1 MLGVSAG
8 DHATSRD
15 IVISRSDDTGATWS
29 TPSVLFGASAARSY
43 HCAPTPTLVSGDGHL
58 YRAFETGA
66 RDSTAFLVS
75 SVAPIDASTDLLSPA
90 TWEMSSDVT
99 LSDAMVPASW
109 DPNAHFGWQEGNAV
123 ETNNTVY
130 NVLRI
135 DGQTNAT
142 HNKAA
147 VLRMERPSASAA
159 GAAPVLAFDRMID
172 FPSTSSKFVIRAD
185 PNSRSL
191 LSLSTDVSPEAV
203 AIGAVGARNHLS
215 LVVSKPHSV
224 HDWQACAV
232 LLIDDSGFTTVDSAR
247 FTGFHYVDWIFD
259 GDDILYAIRT
269 GYRGANTYHNAN
281 RMTVKRLANYSALF
295 DADTGECAWRSKYR
309 SVGDGWCRPTAGWVH
324 GSFGARVG
332 DMECAQRC
340 TEAGNACRSFA
351 NDPARGCSLYPSVAN
366 ATSGEAGVSCYNK
379 L

>member
-1 MLGVSAG
+1 M
-8 DHATSRD
+8 
-15 IVISRSDDTGATWS
+15 
-29 TPSVLFGASAARSY
+29 
-43 HCAPTPTLVSGDGHL
+43 
-58 YRAFETGA
+58 
-66 RDSTAFLVS
+66 
-75 SVAPIDASTDLLSPA
+75 
-90 TWEMSSDVT
+90 
-99 LSDAMVPASW
+99 
-109 DPNAHFGWQEGNAV
+109 
-123 ETNNTVY
+123 Y

-172 FPSTSSKFVIRAD
+172 FPCTSSKFVIRAD

-247 FTGFHYVDWIFD
+247 FTGFHCVDWIFD

-281 RMTVKRLANYSALF
+281 RMTV
-295 DADTGECAWRSKYR
+295 E
-309 SVGDGWCRPTAGWVH
+309 H
-324 GSFGARVG
+324 GSEFIH
-332 DMECAQRC
+332 
-340 TEAGNACRSFA
+340 
-351 NDPARGCSLYPSVAN
+351 Y
-366 ATSGEAGVSCYNK
+366 
-379 L
+379 